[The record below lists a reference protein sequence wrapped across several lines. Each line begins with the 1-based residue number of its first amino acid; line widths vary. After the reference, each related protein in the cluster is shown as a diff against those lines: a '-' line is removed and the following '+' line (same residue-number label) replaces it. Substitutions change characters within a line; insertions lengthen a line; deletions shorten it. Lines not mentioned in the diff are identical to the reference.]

1 MKKLKSKPLNPGS
14 KIGIIA
20 PASPVKE
27 MAVIEPGVAALE
39 DLGLDIVMGETVR
52 PLDDYLAG
60 SDLERRADL
69 ERFWWDDSIE
79 AIWCLRGGYGSVRL
93 LPDLYLGLIERNP
106 KILIGFSDITGLEL
120 GLWKQTGLV
129 TFHGPVLTV
138 LKNEFT
144 INHAFQMLTGE
155 RVGKP
160 LAWPDDKSSYLVF
173 KEGKVRGPLLGG
185 NLSLV
190 CSLLGTGYF
199 PNLEGAILFL
209 EETEEPPYRIDR
221 MLTQLLES
229 GVLDMV
235 AGIIVGRCNPI
246 EGKAE
251 EDLIKVFAERLSKVA
266 CPAAYGFPIGHI
278 PEQWTLPQG
287 VTAEVDLEKGELT
300 LVESPFRDLKVGN

>member
-1 MKKLKSKPLNPGS
+1 MKKLKSRPLNPGS

-27 MAVIEPGVAALE
+27 MAVIEAGVGVLE
-39 DLGLDIVMGETVR
+39 GLGYQTVLGETVR
-52 PLDDYLAG
+52 PLNGYLAG
-60 SDLERRADL
+60 SDLERRVDL
-69 ERFWWDDSIE
+69 ERFWQDDSIE

-93 LPDLYLGLIERNP
+93 LPDLDPGLIERNP
-106 KILIGFSDITGLEL
+106 KILIGFSDITGLQL
-120 GLWKQTGLV
+120 GLLKQTGLV

-138 LKNEFT
+138 LKNEFA

-155 RVGKP
+155 EVGKP

-185 NLSLV
+185 NLALV
-190 CSLLGTGYF
+190 SSLLGTSYF
-199 PNLEGAILFL
+199 PSLEGAILFL

-221 MLTQLLES
+221 MLTQLLMS
-229 GVLDMV
+229 GVLDSV
-235 AGIIVGRCNPI
+235 AGIIIGRCNPI

-287 VTAEVDLEKGELT
+287 VTVEVDLSSGELT
-300 LVESPFRDLKVGN
+300 LMESPFREN

>member
-1 MKKLKSKPLNPGS
+1 MKSKPLNPGS

-20 PASPVKE
+20 PASPAKE
-27 MAVIEPGVAALE
+27 MAVIEAGVAVLE
-39 DLGLDIVMGETVR
+39 DLGYQTVLGETVR
-52 PLDDYLAG
+52 PLNGYLAG

-129 TFHGPVLTV
+129 TFHGPVLTS
-138 LKNEFT
+138 LRNEFS
-144 INHAFQMLTGE
+144 IKQAVKILSGEMLGE
-155 RVGKP
+155 T
-160 LAWPDDKSSYLVF
+160 LAWPENKTSNYVVI
-173 KEGKVRGPLLGG
+173 KPGKVSGPLLGG
-185 NLSLV
+185 NLALV
-190 CSLLGTGYF
+190 SSLLGTSYF
-199 PNLEGAILFL
+199 PDLEGALLFL

-221 MLTQLLES
+221 MLTQLITS
-229 GVLDMV
+229 GVLDSV
-235 AGIIVGRCNPI
+235 AGIIVGQCNPI

-251 EDLIKVFAERLSKVA
+251 EDLINVFVERLSKLK

-287 VTAEVDLEKGELT
+287 VMAEVDLEKGELT
-300 LVESPFRDLKVGN
+300 LVESPFRNSKVGD